1 MTIRIGLVDC
11 DTSHCVAFTQRLN
24 HLDVGE
30 DQWVDGAEIVAAYPG
45 TSEMS
50 PERIPGFT
58 RQLREYGVTIVE
70 AATDLIGQVDAVLI
84 ESLQG
89 SVHVERARPFLE
101 AGLPLFVDKPFA
113 CSVADARTLLTE
125 AERRGLVLWS
135 SSSLRFAPE
144 VQALQASADEIGPVV
159 GVNVHGPASLAPGNP
174 GLFHYGVHGV
184 QMMSQLMGLGCE
196 TVRLTSNAD
205 GDVAVGQWADGR
217 FGVFRGLRRGA
228 APYGVTVFGEK
239 RVTATAIGTTHI
251 YSELL
256 KRIVAAF
263 QSGKAPLAPA
273 DMLEVVAFQE
283 AALQSLE
290 QGGSEVRLA
299 TAA

>member
-89 SVHVERARPFLE
+89 SVHVERA
-101 AGLPLFVDKPFA
+101 GHSWKPVCR
-113 CSVADARTLLTE
+113 CSWISRSPAR
-125 AERRGLVLWS
+125 WS
-135 SSSLRFAPE
+135 M
-144 VQALQASADEIGPVV
+144 
-159 GVNVHGPASLAPGNP
+159 PG
-174 GLFHYGVHGV
+174 H
-184 QMMSQLMGLGCE
+184 C
-196 TVRLTSNAD
+196 
-205 GDVAVGQWADGR
+205 
-217 FGVFRGLRRGA
+217 
-228 APYGVTVFGEK
+228 
-239 RVTATAIGTTHI
+239 
-251 YSELL
+251 
-256 KRIVAAF
+256 
-263 QSGKAPLAPA
+263 
-273 DMLEVVAFQE
+273 
-283 AALQSLE
+283 
-290 QGGSEVRLA
+290 
-299 TAA
+299 

>member
-30 DQWVDGAEIVAAYPG
+30 EHWVDGAKIVAAYPG

-58 RQLREYGVTIVE
+58 QQLREYGVTIVA

>member
-11 DTSHCVAFTQRLN
+11 DTSHVVAFTQRLN

-30 DQWVDGAEIVAAYPG
+30 DQWVDGAKVVAAYPG

-70 AATDLIGQVDAVLI
+70 AATDLIGQVDAVMI
-84 ESLQG
+84 ETLQG
-89 SVHVERARPFLE
+89 SLHVERARPFLE

-125 AERRGLVLWS
+125 AAERGLLLWS

-144 VQALQASADEIGPVV
+144 VQALQASTDEIGAVT
-159 GVNVHGPASLAPGNP
+159 GVSVHGPASLDPGNP

-184 QMMSQLMGLGCE
+184 QVMYQLMGRGCE
-196 TVRLTSNAD
+196 TVRLISNAD
-205 GDVAVGQWADGR
+205 GDVAVGQWSDGR

-228 APYGVTVFGEK
+228 SPYGVTVFGEK
-239 RVTATAIGTTHI
+239 QVKTSAIGTTDI
-251 YSELL
+251 YRELL

-263 QSGKAPLAPA
+263 QTGKAPLAPA

-283 AALQSLE
+283 AALHSLE
-290 QGGSEVRLA
+290 QGSREVRLA
-299 TAA
+299 TAT

>member
-11 DTSHCVAFTQRLN
+11 DTSHVVAFTQRLN

-30 DQWVDGAEIVAAYPG
+30 EQWVDGAEIVAAYPG

-58 RQLREYGVTIVE
+58 QQLRDYGVTIVE
-70 AATDLIGQVDAVLI
+70 AATDLIGQVDAVMI

-125 AERRGLVLWS
+125 AAQRGLLLWS
-135 SSSLRFAPE
+135 SSSLRFAPQ
-144 VQALQASADEIGPVV
+144 VQALRASADEIGPVI
-159 GVNVHGPASLAPGNP
+159 GVSVHGPASLAPGNP

-184 QMMSQLMGLGCE
+184 QVMYQLMGRGCE

-205 GDVAVGQWADGR
+205 GDVAVGQWSDGR

-228 APYGVTVFGEK
+228 APYGVTVYGEK
-239 RVTATAIGTTHI
+239 QVATTAIGTTDI
-251 YSELL
+251 YHELL

-273 DMLEVVAFQE
+273 DMLEAVAFQE
-283 AALQSLE
+283 AALHSLE
-290 QGGSEVRLA
+290 QGSREVRLA

>member
-125 AERRGLVLWS
+125 AEQRGLLLWS
-135 SSSLRFAPE
+135 SSSLRFAPQ
-144 VQALQASADEIGPVV
+144 VQALRASADEIGPVT

-174 GLFHYGVHGV
+174 GLFHYGVHAV
-184 QMMSQLMGLGCE
+184 QMMYELMGRGCE

-205 GDVAVGQWADGR
+205 GDVAVGQWSDGR

-228 APYGVTVFGEK
+228 APYGVTVYGEK
-239 RVTATAIGTTHI
+239 QVATTAIGTTDI
-251 YSELL
+251 YHELL

-273 DMLEVVAFQE
+273 DMLEAVAFQE
-283 AALQSLE
+283 AALHSLE
-290 QGGSEVRLA
+290 QGSREVRLA

>member
-30 DQWVDGAEIVAAYPG
+30 DQWVDGAKIVAAYPG

-58 RQLREYGVTIVE
+58 QQLREYGVTIVE
-70 AATDLIGQVDAVLI
+70 AATDLIGQVDAVMI

-113 CSVADARTLLTE
+113 CSVADARTLLAE
-125 AERRGLVLWS
+125 AERRGLLLWS

-144 VQALQASADEIGPVV
+144 VQALRASADEIGPVT
-159 GVNVHGPASLAPGNP
+159 GVSVHGPASLAPGNP
-174 GLFHYGVHGV
+174 GLFHYGVHAV
-184 QMMSQLMGLGCE
+184 QVMYQLMGRGCE

-205 GDVAVGQWADGR
+205 GDVAVGQWSDGR

-239 RVTATAIGTTHI
+239 QVATTAIGTTDI
-251 YSELL
+251 YRELL

-283 AALQSLE
+283 AALHSLE
-290 QGGSEVRLA
+290 QGGREVRLA

>member
-11 DTSHCVAFTQRLN
+11 DTSHCVAFTQRLT

-30 DQWVDGAEIVAAYPG
+30 GQWVDGAEIVAAYPG

-89 SVHVERARPFLE
+89 SVHVERARPFIE

-125 AERRGLVLWS
+125 AEQRGLLLWS
-135 SSSLRFAPE
+135 SSSLRFAPQ
-144 VQALQASADEIGPVV
+144 VQALRASADEIGPVT
-159 GVNVHGPASLAPGNP
+159 GVSVHGPASLAPGNP
-174 GLFHYGVHGV
+174 GLFHYGVHAV
-184 QMMSQLMGLGCE
+184 QMMYELMGRGCE

-228 APYGVTVFGEK
+228 APYGVTVYGEK
-239 RVTATAIGTTHI
+239 QVATTAIGTTDI
-251 YSELL
+251 YRELL

-283 AALQSLE
+283 AALHSLE
-290 QGGSEVRLA
+290 QGSREVRLA
-299 TAA
+299 TAE